1 LPSQNDALAGV
12 FTGVLSLH
20 WSQARNWLNP
30 VKPYTLSLIY
40 FARTLMAGHSK
51 WSKVKRFKGALDAK
65 RGKLFSKLSKEIT
78 VAARSGGDLALNPR
92 LRSAV
97 LAARAQNMPNDTIER
112 AIKKGTGEI
121 GGGQLEE
128 LVYEGYGPGGVALL
142 VETATDNKNRTA
154 ADIRSI
160 FSKNHGNL
168 AGSGAVAYLF
178 RRKGQLAVPKLSLEE
193 DRLLEIALDAGAED
207 LASDGEF
214 YLVTTSPD
222 HLYTVGEAI
231 RRQEIPVESQKLTFV
246 PENTITV
253 EEPGLAEQ
261 VIRLCETLEE
271 SDDVQSVHGNFEIPE
286 ELLVKVTS

>member
-1 LPSQNDALAGV
+1 
-12 FTGVLSLH
+12 
-20 WSQARNWLNP
+20 
-30 VKPYTLSLIY
+30 
-40 FARTLMAGHSK
+40 MAGHSK
-51 WSKVKRFKGALDAK
+51 WSKVKRFKGALDTK
-65 RGKLFSKLSKEIT
+65 RGQLFSKLSKEIM
-78 VAARSGGDLALNPR
+78 VAARMGGDLDLNPR

-121 GGGQLEE
+121 GGGMVEE

-142 VETATDNKNRTA
+142 VEAATDNKNRTA
-154 ADIRSI
+154 ADLRSI

-178 RRKGQLAVPKLSLEE
+178 KRKGQLTVPKPSVEE

-207 LASDGEF
+207 MSSDNEF
-214 YLVTTSPD
+214 YFITTSPD

-231 RRQEIPVESQKLTFV
+231 RQKSLAIDSQKLTFV
-246 PENTITV
+246 PETTVTIH
-253 EEPGLAEQ
+253 EQGLAEQ

-271 SDDVQSVHGNFEIPE
+271 NDDVQSVHGNFDISE
-286 ELLVKVTS
+286 ELAVKLAD